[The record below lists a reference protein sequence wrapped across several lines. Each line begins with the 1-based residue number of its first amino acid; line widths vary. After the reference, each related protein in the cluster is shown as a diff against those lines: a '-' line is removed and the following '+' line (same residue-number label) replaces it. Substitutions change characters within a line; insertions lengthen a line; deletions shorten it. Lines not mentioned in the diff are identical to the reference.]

1 MPLQFINRLNEEQII
16 ELINYGNKKR
26 DPEYFIEAT
35 FAKILNEPDRCD
47 EYGNQEILVN
57 AWNGNRLIGVYK
69 IQDFKL
75 CQLVYSKWE
84 IRNDE
89 LREYLA
95 SIFDEDEEYLNGLRE
110 YYVMEAEKEIARIQN
125 ALGKSRS

>member
-1 MPLQFINRLNEEQII
+1 MLLQFINRLNEEQII
-16 ELINYGNKKR
+16 ELINYKNKKR
-26 DPEYFIEAT
+26 DPEYFVEAT
-35 FAKILNEPDRCD
+35 STKILSEPDRCD

-95 SIFDEDEEYLNGLRE
+95 FIFGEEYLNGLRE
-110 YYVMEAEKEIARIQN
+110 YYAMEAEKEIERIQSS
-125 ALGKSRS
+125 LGKGRS

>member
-26 DPEYFIEAT
+26 DPEYFIAAT

-95 SIFDEDEEYLNGLRE
+95 SIFGAEYLNGLRN
-110 YYVMEAEKEIARIQN
+110 YYAIQAEKEVSRIQN
-125 ALGKSRS
+125 ALGKGRS